1 MDIYIYL
8 KKIDFLSNNDIKLQ
22 LVYNCYIIE
31 TECINN
37 KNNSLINK
45 DFIFYY
51 VKGIPLIIFFVKIDV
66 FFFLKILNCIKTM
79 NILVTGGLG
88 FIGHNFIKY
97 MFDHF

>member
-8 KKIDFLSNNDIKLQ
+8 KKIDFLSNNDIKIQ
-22 LVYNCYIIE
+22 LMYNCYIIE

-66 FFFLKILNCIKTM
+66 FFS
-79 NILVTGGLG
+79 
-88 FIGHNFIKY
+88 
-97 MFDHF
+97 